1 MRNVTAHVLIIEDD
15 AQIRSFISYALTAE
29 SFHVLTADTAQA
41 GLSSLICEPV
51 DLLLLDMGLPDF
63 DGMDVIRKVREWSE
77 VPIIVVSARDQDREK
92 AAALDA
98 GADDYLTKPFS
109 TTELMARIRVALRH
123 LYRQGGNK
131 GSSVLQTGDLK
142 LDLDKRLVYLKE
154 EELHVTPMEYS
165 LLSLFLRNMGKVLT
179 STMIIREVWGVGYG
193 TDTQALRALMA
204 GLRRKI
210 EDNPAKPRYLLT
222 EIGVGYRLA
231 DQSSWEGA

>member
-29 SFHVLTADTAQA
+29 SFYVLTADTAQA

-98 GADDYLTKPFS
+98 GAGDYLTKPFS

-231 DQSSWEGA
+231 DQSSWE